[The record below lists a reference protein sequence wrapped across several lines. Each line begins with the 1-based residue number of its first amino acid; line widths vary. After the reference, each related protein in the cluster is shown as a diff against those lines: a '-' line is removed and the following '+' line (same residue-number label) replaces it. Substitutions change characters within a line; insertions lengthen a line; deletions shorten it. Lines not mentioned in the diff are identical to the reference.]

1 MVTTLINDQSN
12 NFSGKKLLANGTEA
26 FTFSEVN
33 SQLKQTYTSSEKSV
47 VNRNQTLEKL
57 ANSWQLFFH
66 GNTHVTNFKFM
77 LDFLDAKSPQFAE
90 YESASALIGN
100 KTKSLKEYYAEKAQ
114 KTDDRI
120 SAVVE
125 EEIEDLRAPALQN
138 YYKISLD

>member
-1 MVTTLINDQSN
+1 M
-12 NFSGKKLLANGTEA
+12 
-26 FTFSEVN
+26 
-33 SQLKQTYTSSEKSV
+33 
-47 VNRNQTLEKL
+47 NRNQSLEKF

-77 LDFLDAKSPQFAE
+77 LDFFEAKSPQFAE
-90 YESASALIGN
+90 YESASGLIGN
-100 KTKSLKEYYAEKAQ
+100 NFKSFKEYYAEKMQ

-125 EEIEDLRAPALQN
+125 EETEDLRVPSLQN